1 MANQNA
7 GDLPLTFRDRIWPV
21 EREEMTATADGDHS
35 RSRYQPV
42 VAFPFA
48 SR

>member
-1 MANQNA
+1 
-7 GDLPLTFRDRIWPV
+7 
-21 EREEMTATADGDHS
+21 MTATADGDHS

-42 VAFPFA
+42 VALPFA